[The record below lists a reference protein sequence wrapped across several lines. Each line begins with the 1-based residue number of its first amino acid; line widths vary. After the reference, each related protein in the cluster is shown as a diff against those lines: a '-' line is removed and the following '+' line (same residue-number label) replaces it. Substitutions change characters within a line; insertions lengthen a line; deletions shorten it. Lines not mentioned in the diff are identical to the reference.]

1 MSARS
6 EFLKGFWDENPTF
19 RIILGMCPTMAV
31 TTSLINGVG
40 MGLAALAVL
49 LGSNIAISLVRNV
62 IPSQVRIPA
71 YIVLIAGFVT
81 IIDLLMHAFTPA
93 LHAALG
99 IFIPLIVVNC
109 IILGRAEAFASK
121 NGVWL
126 SIIDALGMGLG
137 FTLNLIILGTIREIL
152 GAGQLLGRPLTPA
165 FFQPPL
171 IMILPPGAFLTL
183 GFIIA
188 GMNIV
193 RRKLEVRQAAERK
206 GLQSGIE
213 PSLEEGEAA

>member
-1 MSARS
+1 M
-6 EFLKGFWDENPTF
+6 
-19 RIILGMCPTMAV
+19 ILGMCPTMAV
-31 TTSLINGVG
+31 TTSLINGLG
-40 MGLAALAVL
+40 MGLAAMAVL
-49 LGSNIAISLVRNV
+49 VGSNIAISLVRNV

-71 YIVLIAGFVT
+71 FIVIIAGFVT

-126 SIIDALGMGLG
+126 STIDGLGMGLG
-137 FTLNLIILGTIREIL
+137 FTMNMIILGGVREIL
-152 GAGQLLGRPLTPA
+152 GAGQLLGRPVAPE
-165 FFQPPL
+165 FFQAPL
-171 IMILPPGAFLTL
+171 VMILPPGAFLSL

-188 GMNIV
+188 LMNIV
-193 RRKLEVRQAAERK
+193 HRKLEVRKSAEQKELAQDGAR
-206 GLQSGIE
+206 
-213 PSLEEGEAA
+213 PAVA